1 MWVQFLPG
9 VPCPGDGDEGG
20 DAVGDGVVVDDVV
33 RSTDVDD
40 VVRAA
45 VFWLLLVAASAT
57 PAVPAAIPAASTA
70 VMPRRTSLPV
80 LMCTIQL
87 APFAAGGQP
96 MIGCPAYRHSVRHDL
111 RRAEMAL
118 SEHSETTSHG
128 TVPQAKGAP
137 ATRTMAPVGVPAHC
151 HFPAILPGP
160 PKAQSRLNSVAPG

>member
-70 VMPRRTSLPV
+70 VMPRRTSLPG

-137 ATRTMAPVGVPAHC
+137 ATRTMAPVGAPAHC